1 MHNNMF
7 LTFKVMQD
15 TEMLNRGHI
24 SPEGEQVVWVGIQ
37 LPCQSGQGHSTH
49 TPENWGNL
57 LIVPYLRL
65 LESTH
70 THIHKHKYKQEH
82 KETQT
87 RIQSYES
94 RNCLFISTHLYKG
107 LRINVI
113 MDG

>member
-1 MHNNMF
+1 MTSFHNNMF
-7 LTFKVMQD
+7 LTLEMMQD

-70 THIHKHKYKQEH
+70 THTHTVKNANTHIHKQKYTQEH

-87 RIQSYES
+87 RIQS
-94 RNCLFISTHLYKG
+94 
-107 LRINVI
+107 
-113 MDG
+113 

>member
-70 THIHKHKYKQEH
+70 THIQLK
-82 KETQT
+82 TQT
-87 RIQSYES
+87 HTYTSP
-94 RNCLFISTHLYKG
+94 NTHKNTKRHSLMNQGTVCSFLLIHTSVYVK
-107 LRINVI
+107 I
-113 MDG
+113 